1 MESDTDD
8 AERTARIVAKWSA
21 DLLRMRYL
29 EQVIVTARHL
39 VPTAIAEAERA
50 VAAAATFTPEGVNG

>member
-1 MESDTDD
+1 MESDTNE
-8 AERTARIVAKWSA
+8 AERMSQLLVKWSA
-21 DLLRMRYL
+21 DHLRRLYL